1 MPVRMSTFKLTIEYD
16 GTDFFGWQ
24 VQPDRRTVQ
33 GELHRAL
40 MQITGSRGTIVGA
53 GRTDAGVH
61 AVGQVASVR
70 SDTALSPAVLRR
82 ALNAVLPFNVRI
94 RQCEEAA
101 PDFNARFD
109 AKRREYHYIFIRRQT
124 ALWRNYYYAFTGA
137 LDTGAMRRSLAGLL
151 GEKDFAS
158 FASADELSTTRCNM
172 MKAELIESP
181 PLVVLSLTADHFLHH
196 MVRSIAGTV
205 LAIGRGAPLSMEA
218 IIKARDRSKA
228 GPTLPPH
235 ALYLAKVTY

>member
-1 MPVRMSTFKLTIEYD
+1 MSTFKLTIEYD
-16 GTDFFGWQ
+16 GADFFGWQ

-33 GELHRAL
+33 GELYAAL
-40 MQITGSRGTIVGA
+40 ERITGNRGTIVGA

-82 ALNAVLPFNVRI
+82 AMNAVLPFDVRV
-94 RQCEEAA
+94 RRCEEAA
-101 PDFNARFD
+101 PAFNARFD

-124 ALWRNYYYAFTGA
+124 ALWRNYYYAVTGA
-137 LDTGAMRRSLAGLL
+137 LDTSGMRRSLAGLI
-151 GEKDFAS
+151 GEKDFAA
-158 FASADELSTTRCNM
+158 FASVEELATTRCNM

-196 MVRSIAGTV
+196 MVRAIAGTV
-205 LAIGRGAPLSMEA
+205 LMIGRGKPLSIEA
-218 IIKARDRSKA
+218 IIAARDRTKA

-235 ALYLAKVTY
+235 ALYLMSVVY

>member
-1 MPVRMSTFKLTIEYD
+1 MSTFKLTIEYD
-16 GTDFFGWQ
+16 GADFFGWQ

-33 GELHRAL
+33 GELYAAL
-40 MQITGSRGTIVGA
+40 ERITGNRGTIVGA

-82 ALNAVLPFNVRI
+82 AMNAVLPFDVRV
-94 RQCEEAA
+94 RRCEEAA
-101 PDFNARFD
+101 PAFNARFD

-124 ALWRNYYYAFTGA
+124 ALWRNYYYAVTGA
-137 LDTGAMRRSLAGLL
+137 LDTSGMRRSLAGLI
-151 GEKDFAS
+151 GEKDFAA
-158 FASADELSTTRCNM
+158 FASVEELATTRCNM

-196 MVRSIAGTV
+196 MVRAIAGTM
-205 LAIGRGAPLSMEA
+205 LMIGRGKPLSIEA
-218 IIKARDRSKA
+218 IIAARDRTKA

-235 ALYLAKVTY
+235 ALYLMSVVY

>member
-1 MPVRMSTFKLTIEYD
+1 MSTFKLTIEYD

-24 VQPDRRTVQ
+24 VQPDKRTVQ
-33 GELHRAL
+33 GELYTAL
-40 MQITGSRGTIVGA
+40 ERITGSRGTIVGA
-53 GRTDAGVH
+53 GRTDTGVH

-70 SDTALSPAVLRR
+70 SDTALTPAVLKR
-82 ALNAVLPFNVRI
+82 AMNAVLPFDVRI

-101 PDFNARFD
+101 PRFNARFD

-124 ALWRNYYYAFTGA
+124 ALWRNYYYAVTGA
-137 LDTGAMRRSLAGLL
+137 LDTVAMRRSLAGLL
-151 GEKDFAS
+151 GEKDFAA
-158 FASADELSTTRCNM
+158 FASVEKATTTRCNM
-172 MKAELIESP
+172 LKAELIEAP

-205 LAIGRGAPLSMEA
+205 LTIGRGKPLSMGA
-218 IIKARDRSKA
+218 IIDARDRSKA

>member
-1 MPVRMSTFKLTIEYD
+1 MPTFKLTIEYD

-33 GELHRAL
+33 GELYRAL
-40 MQITGSRGTIVGA
+40 EQVAGDRGVIVGA

-70 SDTALSPAVLRR
+70 SETRLSPAVLRR
-82 ALNAVLPFNVRI
+82 AMNAVLPFDVRI
-94 RQCEEAA
+94 RHCEEAA

-109 AKRREYHYIFIRRQT
+109 AKRREYRYIFIRRQT
-124 ALWRNYYYAFTGA
+124 ALWRRYYYPVAGA
-137 LDTGAMRRSLAGLL
+137 LDTAAMRRSLACLP
-151 GEKDFAS
+151 GEQDFAA
-158 FASADELSTTRCNM
+158 FASLDATGSTRCNM
-172 MKAELIESP
+172 MKAELVESP

-196 MVRSIAGTV
+196 MVRAIAGTV
-205 LAIGRGAPLSMEA
+205 LMIGRGKPLSMEE
-218 IIKARDRSKA
+218 IIAGRNRAKA

-235 ALYLAKVTY
+235 ALYLMNVTY